1 MKISWQ
7 LSKLIINIEFDK
19 LNEYYYAHLFI
30 IINTVQCIHYT
41 INRFLFILCVECN
54 YCIINEWII
63 CERSHNLSGKL
74 SEKKIII
81 LRVQCHNLI
90 GKKL

>member
-30 IINTVQCIHYT
+30 IINTV
-41 INRFLFILCVECN
+41 
-54 YCIINEWII
+54 
-63 CERSHNLSGKL
+63 
-74 SEKKIII
+74 
-81 LRVQCHNLI
+81 
-90 GKKL
+90 